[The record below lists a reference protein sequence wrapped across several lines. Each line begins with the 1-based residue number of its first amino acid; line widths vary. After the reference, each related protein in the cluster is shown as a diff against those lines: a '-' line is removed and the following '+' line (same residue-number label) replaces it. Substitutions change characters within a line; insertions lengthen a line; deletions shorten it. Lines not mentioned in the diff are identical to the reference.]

1 MSVLRGIPYFRTF
14 NTMSYTKCFFRSS
27 SVSYFETEG
36 IIFCGMI
43 MAVINFFEVGQ
54 HMCEMLCT

>member
-1 MSVLRGIPYFRTF
+1 ML
-14 NTMSYTKCFFRSS
+14 FFRSS

-36 IIFCGMI
+36 ILFFCGMI